1 RRRGLAQL
9 ALTAVYGAEAV
20 WARHGF
26 RDVSNPALGAKL
38 SSYGEQARY
47 MVRMTEA

>member
-1 RRRGLAQL
+1 GLGQL
-9 ALTAVYGAEAV
+9 ALTAVYGADAV

-38 SSYGEQARY
+38 ALYGDGARY